1 MPHYFI
7 DTHDGERHLRDEDGI
22 DLPGSWWACNEAIR
36 ILPGIARDLLSDGDP
51 LQYGK
56 LPATTRTVKDG
67 LYADRMAAHGVP
79 VPDADDRAAVDDALQ
94 DDAVWNRTV

>member
-22 DLPGSWWACNEAIR
+22 DLPGSWWACNEAVR

-51 LQYGK
+51 LQYGGQRD
-56 LPATTRTVKDG
+56 LVATVRDERDQALFRATFSLSTEW
-67 LYADRMAAHGVP
+67 L
-79 VPDADDRAAVDDALQ
+79 VPDPAPSRAE
-94 DDAVWNRTV
+94 